1 MPTVPEWIEDFAT
14 VVGPDPDDVLVE
26 MDAYAERE
34 GFPTVGSAVGG
45 WLELLARMVDA
56 ERVFEFGSG
65 YGYSAYW
72 FARAL
77 PGDGEIVLTEI
88 DADEL
93 ALAEE
98 YLDRGEFEATIQYEH
113 GDAIEIVADYDGPFD
128 VALIDN
134 EKTRYREAF
143 EAIREKV
150 APGGIVVAD
159 NAIAGGSIDADA
171 VRGLLAGDRGDAD
184 EMSAGIAAVIEALQ
198 EDPAF
203 EASLLPVG
211 EGVAVGYRVE

>member
-26 MDAYAERE
+26 MDEYAERE
-34 GFPTVGSAVGG
+34 GFPTVGPAVGG

-98 YLDRGEFEATIQYEH
+98 YLDRGEFGATIQYEH